1 VATSGNVDR
10 STSALK
16 VDRRFLHATVA
27 SLQTA
32 VHQFHKLLK
41 HLIIAQ
47 KMARFNEQVNRL
59 VDVIEEQT
67 AVGEQEEP

>member
-27 SLQTA
+27 SL
-32 VHQFHKLLK
+32 QFHKLLK